1 MKDPVIIKYLFCL
14 VCMHPLI
21 LLVNKLLFNN
31 KCTDGTANSTF
42 SAAKNIKAI
51 LCYARLS
58 CKPNIIYIAIHN
70 KYTQLNL
77 NTDCLHTFS

>member
-1 MKDPVIIKYLFCL
+1 MIKYLFCL

-42 SAAKNIKAI
+42 SAAKNINGY
-51 LCYARLS
+51 YAMQDS
-58 CKPNIIYIAIHN
+58 HV
-70 KYTQLNL
+70 NL
-77 NTDCLHTFS
+77 I